1 MRHKNTIGNI
11 GNVREYN
18 DDTEEFLKRKR
29 EGTFALYSSFK
40 PSGDQPEAI
49 QQLVRG
55 IENGLPAQV
64 LLGVTGSGKTFTMA
78 HIINQLNRPALILA
92 PNKTLAA
99 QLYREFKELFPSNA
113 VEYFVSYYDY
123 YQPEAYIPSS
133 DTYIEKDSSINDELD
148 KLRLSATRSLLER
161 NDVIVV
167 ASVSC
172 IYGIGSPSDYFNLV
186 EYLEPGQR
194 TKRED
199 LLRRFVELQY
209 TRNDNDFYRG
219 TFRVR
224 GDQVDIFPAY
234 EERRALRVEF
244 FGDEIDALTEIDPLT
259 GERVRKIR
267 RAAIYPASVY
277 ATSRDK
283 LNAAMKLIEAELAER
298 LDDLEK
304 KGKQLEHA
312 RLKQRT
318 EYDLELMKE
327 VGVCPGIENYSR
339 HLSGRRAGEPPY
351 TLIDYFSEDFLLF
364 VDESHI
370 AIPQVRAMYHGDRSR
385 KSSLVEYGFRLPSA
399 LDNRPLQFEEFEKK
413 INQAIFVSATP
424 EQYELERSG
433 GAVVEQVIRP
443 TGLLDPEIEVRPVA
457 RQVQDLLEEIRRR
470 IANGERVLVT
480 TLTKR
485 FAEELSEYYGELGI
499 KVKYM
504 HSDVDVLDR
513 VQIIKE
519 LREGKFD
526 VLIGINLLRE
536 GLDIPE
542 CSLVAILDA
551 DKEGYLRSTR
561 SLIQTVGRAARNLSG
576 KVIMYA
582 DNITRSMQACMDET
596 DRRRAKQRE
605 HNKANGITPRS
616 VQKRI
621 STIIETSYD
630 HEESELLAV
639 AEEDTAYLTKA
650 QMEKKREQLQKEM
663 KEAARALNFEKAAQL
678 RDEMLKLEKRSLSV

>member
-1 MRHKNTIGNI
+1 
-11 GNVREYN
+11 
-18 DDTEEFLKRKR
+18 
-29 EGTFALYSSFK
+29 
-40 PSGDQPEAI
+40 
-49 QQLVRG
+49 QLVRG

-536 GLDIPE
+536 GL
-542 CSLVAILDA
+542 
-551 DKEGYLRSTR
+551 
-561 SLIQTVGRAARNLSG
+561 
-576 KVIMYA
+576 
-582 DNITRSMQACMDET
+582 
-596 DRRRAKQRE
+596 
-605 HNKANGITPRS
+605 
-616 VQKRI
+616 
-621 STIIETSYD
+621 
-630 HEESELLAV
+630 
-639 AEEDTAYLTKA
+639 
-650 QMEKKREQLQKEM
+650 
-663 KEAARALNFEKAAQL
+663 
-678 RDEMLKLEKRSLSV
+678 

>member
-11 GNVREYN
+11 GNVRECN
-18 DDTEEFLKRKR
+18 DDTEDFLKRKR

-277 ATSRDK
+277 ATSRDR

-304 KGKQLEHA
+304 NGKMLEHA

-339 HLSGRRAGEPPY
+339 HLSARRAGEPPY

-399 LDNRPLQFEEFEKK
+399 LDNRPLQFEEFERK
-413 INQAIFVSATP
+413 INQAVFVSATP

>member
-11 GNVREYN
+11 ANVREYN
-18 DDTEEFLKRKR
+18 DDTEDFLKRKR

-277 ATSRDK
+277 ATSRDR
-283 LNAAMKLIEAELAER
+283 LNAAMKLIEAELVER

-304 KGKQLEHA
+304 NGKMLEHA

-339 HLSGRRAGEPPY
+339 HLSARRAGEPPY

-413 INQAIFVSATP
+413 INQAVFVSATP

-457 RQVQDLLEEIRRR
+457 RQVQDLLEEIRKR

-561 SLIQTVGRAARNLSG
+561 SLIQTVGRAARNLNG
-576 KVIMYA
+576 RVIMYA

-639 AEEDTAYLTKA
+639 AEEDAAYLTKA